1 MSANNNT
8 ILSNFPSHALWTNVF
23 QDKSFQKSDL
33 EKEKIIKVSEKILK
47 LDKGEET
54 LKTSIQ
60 EFEKLLVENETWPQ
74 AILYQLKK
82 IRHGLIGLPDELRK
96 TSDDI
101 AQEYSFLNVEDE
113 HHFLALEKK
122 GAVEKVNTLKKQ
134 CSKAFEQPKLTHHQ
148 SSWPPY
154 DKTLV
159 EFLDSEGKPGYFN
172 ASVGKFTDSTGCTRK
187 MILSE
192 APKEPGEGGIVRCHF
207 LSMVKQNKVGLI
219 ITVADP
225 SKGYSAY
232 WPENENPLDLGKFCV
247 VTKDATII
255 ATSPTNEAQQLVKRT
270 LSIADKTGEWE
281 CIQLHMVN
289 WMDMQA
295 CDPTLM
301 KDLILAIY
309 GVLKDLPEEKATLIH
324 CLVGIGRTGVSA
336 SLLEVCGALID
347 QISDGIENFKL
358 EPKIKER
365 ILLLRK
371 EVRMGL
377 VMTPDQYELIYKTM
391 KKLFSE
397 LTKLDFRSEGTPK
410 LHKPNSKEEDK

>member
-8 ILSNFPSHALWTNVF
+8 ILSNLPSQVLWTNVF
-23 QDKSFQKSDL
+23 QDDSFLKSDL

-47 LDKGEET
+47 LDKGAET

-60 EFEKLLVENETWPQ
+60 DFEKWLAEGETWPQ

-82 IRHGLIGLPDELRK
+82 MRHDLMGLPNELRK
-96 TSDDI
+96 TSDEI
-101 AQEYSFLNVEDE
+101 SQEHSFLNIEDE
-113 HHFLALEKK
+113 NHLLSLAKK
-122 GAVEKVNTLKKQ
+122 GEVEKVNTLKKQ
-134 CSKAFEQPKLTHHQ
+134 CSKAYDQPKLTHHQ

-159 EFLDSEGKPGYFN
+159 EFLDTEGKPGYFN
-172 ASVGKFTDSTGCTRK
+172 ASVGSFTDSTGCTRK

-192 APKEPGEGGIVRCHF
+192 APKESGEGGEIRCHF
-207 LSMVKQNKVGLI
+207 LEMVKQNKVGLI

-232 WPENENPLDLGKFCV
+232 WPENVSPLDLGKFCV
-247 VTKDATII
+247 ATKDATVI
-255 ATSPTNEAQQLVKRT
+255 ATSPMNEGQQLVKRT

-289 WMDMQA
+289 WIDMQA
-295 CDPTLM
+295 CDPILL

-309 GVLKDLPEEKATLIH
+309 DVLKNFPEDKTTLIH
-324 CLVGIGRTGVSA
+324 CMVGIGRTGVAA
-336 SLLEVCGALID
+336 SLLDVCGALID
-347 QISDGIENFKL
+347 QISDGIENSKL

-365 ILLLRK
+365 ILILRK

-377 VMTPDQYELIYKTM
+377 VMTQDQYELIYKTM

-397 LTKLDFRSEGTPK
+397 LVKLEFKSEGTPK
-410 LHKPNSKEEDK
+410 LHKPNFKEESK